1 MHFTKMQ
8 GIGNDFIMVENFK
21 NEVQNKNNLAK
32 KLCDRH
38 FGIGADGLVFIEN
51 SNIADLKMRVVNSDG
66 SNAEM
71 CGNAIRC
78 FSKYAY
84 EKNIIKKDTLDIE
97 TPAGIMK
104 AKLSVEN
111 DMVSTVRISM
121 GKPSYDKKL
130 IPFNGELNNK
140 AYSLDIGGKKYE
152 ITTLLMGVPHTVL
165 FSGEISDGDVIQYG
179 RYIEKLPLY
188 PQGTNV
194 NFVNVIDDRTI
205 SIRTWERGA
214 GLTFACGTGACAS
227 VAASYLNNKTGR
239 KVKVKL
245 MKGEL
250 IIEQDVNGYIYME
263 GPASTV
269 YEGDVSISKWF

>member
-8 GIGNDFIMVENFK
+8 GIGNDFIMIEDFK
-21 NEVQNKNNLAK
+21 SEIKNKNNLAK

-38 FGIGADGLVFIEN
+38 FGIGADGLIFIEN
-51 SNIADLKMRVVNSDG
+51 SNIADLKMRIINSDG
-66 SNAEM
+66 SNADM
-71 CGNAIRC
+71 CGNGIRC

-97 TPAGIMK
+97 TPAGIMR
-104 AKLSVEN
+104 AELFVEN
-111 DMVSTVRISM
+111 DMVNAVRINM
-121 GKPSYDKKL
+121 GKPCYDKKS
-130 IPFNGELNNK
+130 IPFNSELNNK
-140 AYSLDIGGKKYE
+140 AYSLDIDGKNYE

-165 FSGEISDGDVIQYG
+165 FCGEISGDDVIRYG
-179 RYIEKLPLY
+179 RYIEKLPIY

-194 NFVNVIDDRTI
+194 NFVNVIDDMTI
-205 SIRTWERGA
+205 SVRTWERGA
-214 GLTFACGTGACAS
+214 GLTLACGTGACAS
-227 VAASYLNNKTGR
+227 AAASYLNNKTGR
-239 KVKVKL
+239 KVKAKL

-269 YEGDVSISKWF
+269 YEGDIIGW

>member
-8 GIGNDFIMVENFK
+8 GIGNDFIMIEDFK
-21 NEVQNKNNLAK
+21 SEIKNKNNLAK

-38 FGIGADGLVFIEN
+38 FGIGADGLIFIEN
-51 SNIADLKMRVVNSDG
+51 SNIADLKMRIINSDG
-66 SNAEM
+66 SNANM
-71 CGNAIRC
+71 CGNGIRC

-84 EKNIIKKDTLDIE
+84 EKNIIKKDVLDIE

-104 AKLSVEN
+104 AELFAEN
-111 DMVSTVRISM
+111 DMVSTVRINM
-121 GKPSYDKKL
+121 GKPCYDKKL

-140 AYSLDIGGKKYE
+140 AYLLDIGGKNYE
-152 ITTLLMGVPHTVL
+152 ITTLLMGVPHTVI
-165 FSGEISDGDVIQYG
+165 FSGEISDDDVIQYG
-179 RYIEKLPLY
+179 RYIEKLPIY

-205 SIRTWERGA
+205 SVRTWERGA
-214 GLTFACGTGACAS
+214 GPTLACGTGACAS
-227 VAASYLNNKTGR
+227 AAASYLNNKIGR

-245 MKGEL
+245 RKGEL

-269 YEGDVSISKWF
+269 YEGDISI

>member
-8 GIGNDFIMVENFK
+8 GIGNDFIMVEDFK

-51 SNIADLKMRVVNSDG
+51 SNIADLKMRIINSDG
-66 SNAEM
+66 SNADM
-71 CGNAIRC
+71 CGNGIRC
-78 FSKYAY
+78 FSKYVY

-97 TPAGIMK
+97 TLAGIMK

-111 DMVSTVRISM
+111 DMVSTVRINM
-121 GKPSYDKKL
+121 GKPCYDKKL

-140 AYSLDIGGKKYE
+140 AYSLDIGGKSYE
-152 ITTLLMGVPHTVL
+152 MTTLLMGVPHTVL
-165 FSGEISDGDVIQYG
+165 FSGEISEDDVIRYG
-179 RYIEKLPLY
+179 RYIEKLPIY

-205 SIRTWERGA
+205 SVRTWERGA
-214 GLTFACGTGACAS
+214 GPTLACGTGACAS

-239 KVKVKL
+239 KVKAKL

-250 IIEQDVNGYIYME
+250 IIEQDVSGYIYME

-269 YEGDVSISKWF
+269 YEGDISISK